1 MIKICTLLLLVFVHF
16 GCAQPELQSEP
27 ELSNASVRAAEQPVP
42 SPNGFPPLSEKDLK
56 RLDERFPKQ
65 MRDLLEKAQRIQVY
79 ETVLCTP
86 GKRGHAYP
94 EGKGRVPGLQSSPPS
109 RRDRSGKKKAA
120 CRGNNI
126 RDRVTSFRQCVF

>member
-16 GCAQPELQSEP
+16 GCAQPDLQSEP

-42 SPNGFPPLSEKDLK
+42 SPNWFPPLSEKDLK

-86 GKRGHAYP
+86 GKGDTLTPKEKGEFQGCKVLRQADVTDP
-94 EGKGRVPGLQSSPPS
+94 EKRKQLVEE
-109 RRDRSGKKKAA
+109 
-120 CRGNNI
+120 I
-126 RDRVTSFRQCVF
+126 I